1 MAKNTQKTQTGNKNK
16 TDKANGSKTNKV
28 QLLNNPALKACAVYF
43 SVYLESEEEYYNF
56 ISQDSHEKNLQLCHA
71 LIQSREIPKYFH
83 VMTLDT
89 VYDLKA
95 LKAKMTMELFEED
108 DNTVNMQVTRKEYD
122 EEDNHLIELSYADY
136 LAEHFESSAFA
147 QNMSQEIASRGV
159 TASKPVVIQSSNQV
173 DIVDDYF
180 CLDYEG
186 ESDYELTPFDY
197 HFPQKCVFAV
207 PFLILG
213 NEKPLEKFIEKMDNL
228 ELDDFPWLLGEIYG
242 EEVEDIEMLGFD
254 ALEQANIYNIELVQ
268 ADFEYEVEQVLQE
281 QKDSIVHFDDFPV
294 FIHFEAKK
302 QGRKTVNEVKIR
314 LPFLTF
320 DMYAQNVLLPENTE
334 FVEMLFHSHVMR
346 RLMVSDVL
354 ANLGLD
360 YEYVVASR
368 IDFVHEPE
376 MQASVINKVMS
387 REAISGNIYYE
398 ESAHHTDGHAEDAK
412 LTTMVQVH
420 IADYPF
426 IIMTVQDEENIV
438 RQVNAYMIELH
449 DAQDDLEEI
458 AGYFNTYGGEELEHV
473 VIEGNHHMHYCEEHL
488 KVSGLVI

>member
-1 MAKNTQKTQTGNKNK
+1 MAKNTQKTQAGKKN
-16 TDKANGSKTNKV
+16 GHTNQSDKV
-28 QLLNNPALKACAVYF
+28 QLLNNPAVRACAVYF
-43 SVYLESEEEYYNF
+43 SVYLESEEEYYDF
-56 ISQDSHEKNLQLCHA
+56 ISQDTYEKNLQLCHA

-83 VMTLDT
+83 VMTLDAL
-89 VYDLKA
+89 YDLKA
-95 LKAKMTMELFEED
+95 LKAKMTMELFEEE
-108 DNTVNMQVTRKEYD
+108 DNMVNMQVTRKEYD
-122 EEDNHLIELSYADY
+122 DEDNHLIQLSYADY
-136 LAEHFESSAFA
+136 LAEHFESSEFA
-147 QNMSQEIASRGV
+147 QKIAQEITKRGV
-159 TASKPVVIQSSNQV
+159 SADKPLVIEANSQAE
-173 DIVDDYF
+173 IVDDYF

-186 ESDYELTPFDY
+186 ESDYELTAFDY

-213 NEKPLEKFIEKMDNL
+213 NEKPLEKFIEKTDGL
-228 ELDDFPWLLGEIYG
+228 ELNDFPWLLTEIYG
-242 EEVEDIEMLGFD
+242 EDVEDIEMLGFD
-254 ALEQANIYNIELVQ
+254 ALEQAHVYNIELVQ
-268 ADFEYEVEQVLQE
+268 ADFEHEIEQVLQE

-302 QGRKTVNEVKIR
+302 QGKKTVNEVKIR

-320 DMYAQNVLLPENTE
+320 DMFAQNILLPEHTE

-360 YEYVVASR
+360 YDYVVASR

-387 REAISGNIYYE
+387 REAIAGNIYYE
-398 ESAHHTDGHAEDAK
+398 ESAHHIDGEADDAK
-412 LTTMVQVH
+412 LATMVQVH

-426 IIMTVQDEENIV
+426 FILTVQDEENIV

-449 DAQDDLEEI
+449 DAENDLAEI
-458 AGYFNTYGGEELEHV
+458 AGYFNTYGGEALEHV
-473 VIEGNHHMHYCEEHL
+473 VIEGNHHMHYCEEHMQ
-488 KVSGLVI
+488 VSGLVI